1 LLLSNQ
7 HLTLPSS
14 RQRPPT
20 RETPLAELITEGL
33 YRDEH
38 PSSCSFSISARY
50 VDKFGQNKEFPA
62 LTWKFSQVQN
72 EKVNWDKIDPR
83 DFGEI
88 AIDLKASPDAMAWM
102 SDEPGMEDKKNSSDA
117 SGACDSGMLRAN
129 AIFIR
134 ATTYCRKNYMDSP
147 AGYYALAMS
156 RQCKNLAENELKAI
170 SLEAMKKVDA
180 AARRYGRAGACRF
193 VDEVEQQVL
202 RAVIN

>member
-1 LLLSNQ
+1 MLLSNQ

-88 AIDLKASPDAMAWM
+88 AIELKASPDAMAWM
-102 SDEPGMEDKKNSSDA
+102 SDEPGMEDKKIPVMLLA
-117 SGACDSGMLRAN
+117 PATLAC
-129 AIFIR
+129 
-134 ATTYCRKNYMDSP
+134 
-147 AGYYALAMS
+147 
-156 RQCKNLAENELKAI
+156 
-170 SLEAMKKVDA
+170 
-180 AARRYGRAGACRF
+180 
-193 VDEVEQQVL
+193 
-202 RAVIN
+202 